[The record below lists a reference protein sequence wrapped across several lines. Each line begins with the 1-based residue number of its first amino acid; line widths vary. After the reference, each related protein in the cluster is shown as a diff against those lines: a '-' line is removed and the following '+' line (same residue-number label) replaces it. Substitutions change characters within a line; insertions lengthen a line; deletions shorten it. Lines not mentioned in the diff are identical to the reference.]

1 MITKEIVQAA
11 ANNGLADLKNL
22 FKKLDEEDALK
33 ALGILI
39 ILGLGKH
46 VIDAVKE
53 IVLDKK

>member
-1 MITKEIVQAA
+1 MITQEIVQAA
-11 ANNGLADLKNL
+11 ANNGLADLKIL
-22 FKKLDEEDALK
+22 FKKLDKEDALK

-39 ILGLGKH
+39 ILGVGKY